1 MGDWLPA
8 SKLGVLGSWAAEV
21 GQAPPPG
28 AVVVS
33 NESDGVASGPDEGA
47 VQGVRD
53 VVVVCVPHTA
63 GVRSGALA
71 PSKKRSLKSSK
82 GTWGL
87 PGTVVV
93 NCPVAGSRLT
103 LPASFATTPVW
114 ASFTAIYSAISEPKG
129 FSPCLAR

>member
-1 MGDWLPA
+1 MGDSEPA
-8 SKLGVLGSWAAEV
+8 SKLGLLGSWAAEV
-21 GQAPPPG
+21 GQVPPDG
-28 AVVVS
+28 DCVVWK
-33 NESDGVASGPDEGA
+33 ESDGVASGPEAGA

-53 VVVVCVPHTA
+53 VVVVWVPQTA

-93 NCPVAGSRLT
+93 SCPVVGSKLT
-103 LPASFATTPVW
+103 LPASFATAPVW
-114 ASFTAIYSAISEPKG
+114 GSFTAM
-129 FSPCLAR
+129 